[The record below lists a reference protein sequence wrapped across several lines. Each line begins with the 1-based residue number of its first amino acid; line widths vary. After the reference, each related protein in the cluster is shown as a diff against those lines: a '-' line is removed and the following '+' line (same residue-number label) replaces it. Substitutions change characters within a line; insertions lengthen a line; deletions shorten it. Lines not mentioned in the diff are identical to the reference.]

1 MKLILVART
10 CVYCRLTKM
19 SRVGFCVTGT
29 GQELTS
35 DSTSEPLFALTV
47 KQAQTAPTIVC
58 VAAQRRGFSSFRSW
72 RALGLANIAEAVHVA
87 ARAVQC
93 WGSFVVAPPS
103 AELATY
109 CETGAAGERPD
120 VRRRCG

>member
-1 MKLILVART
+1 
-10 CVYCRLTKM
+10 
-19 SRVGFCVTGT
+19 
-29 GQELTS
+29 
-35 DSTSEPLFALTV
+35 
-47 KQAQTAPTIVC
+47 
-58 VAAQRRGFSSFRSW
+58 
-72 RALGLANIAEAVHVA
+72 LANIAEAVHVT

-120 VRRRCG
+120 VRRPCG